1 MTKENIKEKDLTDFP
16 FEDVPNKNWL
26 LSLIISIGGF
36 FYISFGLSTL
46 PKFLMNQY
54 FISFLFLFFCFL
66 SLYVL
71 DVKFFGKLFKKFK
84 KRDIG
89 IIILTII
96 MSYILAILSS
106 IGGVD
111 LVENPITDF
120 ISKDNIV
127 QILFLTAIQLIG
139 EEILFVIPFLFT
151 YNKLKK
157 NMKNKYSVLIA
168 WIISSLFF
176 GMLHLQTYSFNFYQA
191 FIVIG
196 AVRMGMSWSYIKT
209 KNLNV
214 SYIAHVLYDFIILY
228 GVYLVNEHGLI

>member
-71 DVKFFGKLFKKFK
+71 DVKFFCKLFKKFK

-139 EEILFVIPFLFT
+139 EEKV
-151 YNKLKK
+151 
-157 NMKNKYSVLIA
+157 
-168 WIISSLFF
+168 
-176 GMLHLQTYSFNFYQA
+176 
-191 FIVIG
+191 
-196 AVRMGMSWSYIKT
+196 
-209 KNLNV
+209 
-214 SYIAHVLYDFIILY
+214 
-228 GVYLVNEHGLI
+228 